1 MGLTDAQSNLIGA
14 GISAGSGL
22 VGGLVNNLF
31 ARNAAKQ
38 QYKYQRKLNAQ
49 QFEYQQQLNATQ
61 QEYSQQNAHNDY
73 MRQRE
78 LTRDSYSLNQQ
89 GKRDAGINLAF
100 TDGSQAVASTNP
112 TAAPSAGSS
121 SAGSAPNVQTFD
133 TGIGGVGNVVQNYL
147 QNMMQ
152 SRYQNEQIS
161 LLREQATNQRIQN
174 LTQYQRDMASLSE
187 KLANAKN
194 ADEHARY
201 QKLYN
206 DLSDKY
212 LEIQMSADASAA
224 ESNADMLATK
234 KAFYSKMQEAELRQ
248 KLADVENTLEDTK
261 LKKSERI
268 KFQQEK
274 YLIEWQIRKL
284 QHEIPYIDAQTQNVK
299 ENTKG
304 VALDNDY
311 KEGTLPYRIHE
322 AVSNSSIAE
331 LKVIQEKLRT
341 CPKDVRELLRLTGFE
356 AYERIISGRGSDEDY
371 ESLAKLINMYNYDL
385 VSGEIKSWLSSF
397 SDALS
402 IKAKS
407 SKTPPKQSNNN
418 PHVVTYSPQNY

>member
-1 MGLTDAQSNLIGA
+1 MSQSNLIGA
-14 GISAGSGL
+14 AVSAGSGL

-31 ARNAAKQ
+31 ARSAAKQ

-194 ADEHARY
+194 AEEHARY

-212 LEIQMSADASAA
+212 LEIQMSANASAA

-234 KAFYSKMQEAELRQ
+234 KVYYSRMQEAELRQ
-248 KLADVENTLEDTK
+248 KLADIDNTLEDTK

-304 VALDNDY
+304 VALDN
-311 KEGTLPYRIHE
+311 
-322 AVSNSSIAE
+322 E
-331 LKVIQEKLRT
+331 LKYFTMPDKLQESFNN
-341 CPKDVRELLRLTGFE
+341 LTLQQLE
-356 AYERIISGRGSDEDY
+356 IARKKIISVPSSLKQRMSVAAGEALKKIEKGNASISDYLVYYSEIGREFAETTNQDFKDY
-371 ESLAKLINMYNYDL
+371 LKILLGAIP
-385 VSGEIKSWLSSF
+385 LSS
-397 SDALS
+397 SGTAQTS
-402 IKAKS
+402 R
-407 SKTPPKQSNNN
+407 N
-418 PHVVTYSPQNY
+418 VVSYSPQNY